1 MRAFLGWAA
10 CAFLALAGCAGQRTP
25 ATPDD
30 AAGLLAAGCRAE
42 AAQTWRPLGTGD
54 PFTINAVARGPTCP
68 QATVILTI
76 RNPQGD
82 VVWTDSHAAA
92 QVMTLAYRHEDART
106 LAAAMAEWI
115 DPNTTNL
122 KLTRDLPD
130 WPEGAEAPMAGE
142 FPFYPETFV
151 DRTEYLRLRNTLFP
165 IYCYVQGMESIAC
178 LALEHGRLT
187 KIGVQT
193 FPG

>member
-1 MRAFLGWAA
+1 MRALTGLAA
-10 CAFLALAGCAGQRTP
+10 LAFLALSGCASTTAP

-54 PFTINAVARGPTCP
+54 PFTINAVARGPSCP
-68 QATVILTI
+68 QATAILTV

-82 VVWTDSHAAA
+82 VVWTESYAVA
-92 QVMTLAYRHEDART
+92 QVMTLADSHQNSPE
-106 LAAAMAEWI
+106 LAQAMAAWI
-115 DPNTTNL
+115 DPNTINL

-151 DRTEYLRLRNTLFP
+151 DRTEYLRMRNTLFP

-178 LALEHGRLT
+178 LVLEHGRLT